1 MVFERREDARS
12 ALLKFN
18 GVALD
23 GQAMKIEMAPGD
35 DGGQRTLSSGITC
48 ASHPA

>member
-1 MVFERREDARS
+1 VVFERREDARS